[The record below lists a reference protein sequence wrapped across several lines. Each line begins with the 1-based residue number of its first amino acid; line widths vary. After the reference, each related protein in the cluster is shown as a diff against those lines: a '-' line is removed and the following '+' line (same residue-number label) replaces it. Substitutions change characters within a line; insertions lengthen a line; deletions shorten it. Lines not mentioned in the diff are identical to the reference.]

1 MKPSLRIN
9 LLLIIIA
16 CMIFPYSVH
25 STNNLY
31 AQKKT
36 TLYYFYGKD
45 CPHCA
50 KAEPIILNLTRRYQ
64 LNLEKFEV
72 WYNAANRQ
80 KLISMAKAR
89 GKNAQGVPTIII
101 GNDIYTGSNE
111 AKLEEVIKKN
121 AK

>member
-1 MKPSLRIN
+1 MKTSLKVN
-9 LLLIIIA
+9 LLLTIIA
-16 CMIFPYSVH
+16 CTMFPYIVPGG
-25 STNNLY
+25 NNLY

-50 KAEPIILNLTRRYQ
+50 KAEPIILNLARRYQ

-80 KLISMAKAR
+80 KLVSMAKAR
-89 GKNAQGVPTIII
+89 GKNPQGVPTIII
-101 GNDIYTGSNE
+101 GNAVYTGSNE
-111 AKLEEVIKKN
+111 AKLEEVIKQN